1 MGVSI
6 LKLLGSIQSL
16 FLVRRAEICFNW
28 SSFLGVVFPARVVT
42 VGRISS
48 MRGYKTPRH
57 FTFVSSS
64 WIQ

>member
-16 FLVRRAEICFNW
+16 FLVGRAEICFNW
-28 SSFLGVVFPARVVT
+28 SSFLGVVFPARAVT
-42 VGRISS
+42 VGRIGS
-48 MRGYKTPRH
+48 MRGYKTPGH
-57 FTFVSSS
+57 FTFISTS